1 MGLRDPLSAE
11 EVTRR
16 LATLDGWVKATDRE
30 EIHKTFPVEYYAAI
44 EALGA
49 VAESAKELEH
59 HPDVELHWG
68 ELTFS
73 LTTYSAGQQI
83 TELDF
88 RLIDRIEDVLA
99 RYVQEETAG

>member
-1 MGLRDPLSAE
+1 MGLRDPLPTD

-16 LATLDGWVKATDRE
+16 LAALEGWVKAEDRE
-30 EIHKTFPVEYYAAI
+30 EIHKTFPVEYFAAI

-49 VAESAKELEH
+49 VAEAAKELEH

-73 LTTYSAGQQI
+73 LTTYTAGQRI

-88 RLIDRIEDVLA
+88 RLVDRIEDVLA
-99 RYVQEETAG
+99 RYVQAEAAG